1 MDVISI
7 LRYQRSWKI
16 YQPSISSVIR
26 AAAANLAGSMFN
38 SWDGHYLILTL
49 SSVEEKKLKHKK
61 DTVCKMMTVWIN
73 QKQDLAV

>member
-1 MDVISI
+1 M
-7 LRYQRSWKI
+7 
-16 YQPSISSVIR
+16 IR

-49 SSVEEKKLKHKK
+49 SSVEGNKLKHKK